1 MKFLYFTILI
11 PLISFFIL
19 SLFSN
24 LNKKISTIIGV
35 GSIGIITII
44 TCIINLFFFNNYL
57 FIYKEFLWQI
67 IKIDNFHVDFNLYL
81 DMLSL
86 IMLSVITGVGLLIH
100 IFASWYMK
108 NDKDYSRFFAYTN
121 LFMASMILLILAD
134 NFILMFFGWECVGVC
149 SYLLIGFFYKN
160 TLNGL
165 SAIKAFLITRLGDIF
180 LSIGIFLVFKLFKTI
195 NFQEISFLI
204 TSSKLHYSSFLL
216 NIITLML
223 AIGAI
228 SKSAQFPLNTWLI
241 DAMAGP
247 TPVSALIH
255 AATMVTAGVY
265 LILRNNI
272 LFSLTN
278 NILLF
283 ISIIGVITLLLSGL
297 SALAQKDIKRILAYS
312 TMSQIGYMFLALGI
326 HLWEASLFHLIAH
339 AFFKALL
346 FLSVAS
352 IIISTNHEQNIF
364 KMGNMK
370 KYIPFIYYSVLLGGL
385 SLCSFPIIS
394 IGSFSKGRILYEA
407 LINHHFILV
416 TLGLIGTFITS
427 LYTTRMIYI
436 VFHGKTNLI
445 PIRNNTWN
453 HNIPLIILT
462 ILSSSISIKLLPIG
476 IYTLFNDVIIKHTN
490 KYFILE
496 IISAGI
502 SIAGCI
508 FFILFWKNRN
518 YLLKFTKENN
528 INFYIIKKF
537 FLNGCYLDLI
547 YKKLFVNNF
556 FKLLFLIRNDPIS
569 QIIDIFVKFSQKI
582 EQFLLISENGYIRW
596 YISSICLGII
606 ILLLIII
613 LSNKYYLL

>member
-19 SLFSN
+19 SLFTN

-35 GSIGIITII
+35 GSIGIIAII
-44 TCIINLFFFNNYL
+44 TCVINLLFLKNNL
-57 FIYKEFLWQI
+57 LVYKESLWQI
-67 IKIDNFHVDFNLYL
+67 IRINNFHVDLNLYL
-81 DMLSL
+81 DILSL
-86 IMLSVITGVGLLIH
+86 IMLSVTTGVGLLIH

-108 NDKDYSRFFAYTN
+108 NDEGYSRFFAYTN

-160 TLNGL
+160 TLNGF
-165 SAIKAFLITRLGDIF
+165 SAIKAFLITRLGDVF
-180 LSIGIFLVFKLFKTI
+180 LSIGIFLIFKLFKTV

-204 TSSKLHYSSFLL
+204 TSSNFYYSSFLL
-216 NIITLML
+216 NIATLML
-223 AIGAI
+223 TIGAI
-228 SKSAQFPLNTWLI
+228 SKSAQFPFNTWLI

-265 LILRNNI
+265 LIIRNNI

-283 ISIIGVITLLLSGL
+283 VSIIGTITLLISGL

-326 HLWEASLFHLIAH
+326 HSWEASLFHLIAH
-339 AFFKALL
+339 SFFKALL

-370 KYIPFIYYSVLLGGL
+370 KYIPFIYYCFLLGGL

-394 IGSFSKGRILYEA
+394 ISGFSKGQILYEA

-416 TLGLIGTFITS
+416 ILGFVGAFITS
-427 LYTTRMIYI
+427 LYTTRMVYI
-436 VFHGKTNLI
+436 VFYGHTNII
-445 PIRNNTWN
+445 PIKNNTFN
-453 HNIPLIILT
+453 HNIPLIILI
-462 ILSSSISIKLLPIG
+462 ILSSFIGTNLLPVS
-476 IYTLFNDVIIKHTN
+476 IYSYFNHAIIKHTN

-496 IISAGI
+496 IISAVI
-502 SIAGCI
+502 SITGFI
-508 FFILFWKNRN
+508 SFILFWKNRN
-518 YLLKFTKENN
+518 YLLKLTKKNN
-528 INFYIIKKF
+528 INFCIIKNF

-556 FKLLFLIRNDPIS
+556 FKILFLIKNDPIT
-569 QIIDIFVKFSQKI
+569 QIVNIFIKFSQKT
-582 EQFLLISENGYIRW
+582 EQYLLVSENGYIRW
-596 YISSICLGII
+596 YISFMCLGII